1 MTLVVNQ
8 LIGFGAFTDA
18 SGGTE
23 TLVDRTTGTIFGDM
37 TTGGDFRS
45 ALYDGTTNQA
55 LGGGAGPCPYKTGTS
70 GYVGKSYSAG
80 KKFSKA
86 IVYGPNDDGFVYA
99 SNPSVT
105 LTVYGKNGSNPANS
119 TDGTSIGS
127 LTFTD
132 TGNESAGR
140 TITSTDT
147 VTAYDRIWVTVSGAG
162 SQSYSMA
169 EIVLY
174 ELL

>member
-1 MTLVVNQ
+1 MSAVSHMAMAMAVV
-8 LIGFGAFTDA
+8 

-55 LGGGAGPCPYKTGTS
+55 LAGGVGPCPYHTGTS
-70 GYVGKSYSAG
+70 GYVGKSYSAA
-80 KKFSKA
+80 KRFSRA
-86 IVYGPNDDGFVYA
+86 IVYGPNDDGFVYNA
-99 SNPSVT
+99 NPSVT
-105 LTVYGKNGSNPANS
+105 LTVYGKNGSDPSNA
-119 TDGTSIGS
+119 TDGTSIGT

-162 SQSYSMA
+162 AQSYTMA